1 MKYVNNGN
9 SQNIIKDSDVNMSES
24 FQNQD
29 LAQVLTNYRR
39 DLDTLKS
46 NVKWLAK
53 YGGVGG
59 SGGGGSDSSNV
70 KLKYK
75 VDIRYINNA
84 GIQTSESFAS
94 KTTSG
99 NIIAQP
105 GSRATISVT
114 LLRCMPNTNYQVKIL
129 YGKEQYSLI
138 VNSLTLTVSQ
148 NVTCVGNSP
157 INILVY
163 TIPEDMP
170 ETVINLYTIA
180 KSASLNLQ
188 LSNGAIISNGNTVLT
203 SYVQDDRTKIVGT
216 LTNYLSSMYSGH
228 FVALTVNGVDV
239 PIQTED
245 FFGNSGEKILQFEI
259 PVKNVF
265 NNFGIFEVQLRYE
278 YNGVEEFIKNVYIH
292 KDIPVF
298 VYCYGETNTVYATIN
313 SSPSTSNYSV
323 ETVKYRIYPEEGVA
337 SNQEYSISY
346 VIEYEGK
353 PEVTFHSQTFYKES
367 NKDWEIKFQNVYSKN
382 DFTSKGQFKQVTITF
397 EIGEYSFKYY
407 IYIKQMDD
415 ISYLFTNTYKNG
427 NIEISELFYN
437 AEHSCTA
444 MLNEDSNPN
453 VDFPFENGVFKKLLK
468 DVTYPIKH
476 LASKTSLTTAT
487 SVYGVKEGDRLVG
500 GYVTNY
506 NPESSAT
513 DPDVLLSFG
522 LKYEE
527 YNLDLPI
534 VTINITNTSS
544 ITLYSN
550 KIVYGTNAYTRWFIP
565 NDGKYHLI
573 QLYYKPRYS
582 IDVSGC
588 VEGAPDN
595 SSAFIWCVDGVIETQ
610 PIYINKAISLVTFS
624 DKVSSITYHPGNW
637 DFNFIGLA
645 SFNAKPNPSIWQSN
659 KSNIKLEVLKY
670 ALDFDPIIPA
680 NYYQAYYQ
688 FTNRE
693 PMSKTFDQ
701 GVYTSLFSNNE
712 NNKYGINYY
721 KTFNKFVAADIVTIS
736 KLTDLPIYIIDPVAK
751 NAEESVEGKEIND
764 FLHKTYA
771 GDYNENSTPLGTECA
786 FKRINVVGEE
796 LREEY
801 LVNDTKY
808 KFYIEYQGSSTL
820 RYGVKNF
827 EIMAL
832 EYSEGDEINK
842 TILWTPDE
850 NVFLPEKS
858 FTLKADLV
866 DSSHSNNVIVGKFV
880 NDYMKSSAFN
890 ENCKTCLEGFPILLF
905 MRDVVEGASTST
917 PSNPIFLGIYSF
929 NLGRK
934 SMYNLGYKNLNVDKC
949 TDISVSNSSARA
961 FILDTDDAVSYP
973 YKYRVAEVQG
983 NSPTLYDYSQYDYML
998 LGNKMLG
1005 DFFNYD
1011 GASENT
1017 NFSSDFQRPFIGLN
1031 KLVFHNFVK
1040 DLNTNYDTYTFKE
1053 DELWGYYSPK
1063 NPACLFNVLQINFDY
1078 KSGHSVLDTYYYRSG
1093 TTPTKVPS
1101 DGLILDVNQIEG
1113 IKPYLSQANNLSIIG
1128 NPLYQFH
1135 LICNNAGEPS
1145 SSGFYY
1151 VEKLQNNPTD
1161 FDAAADDYFE
1171 YESLLRY
1178 YVICMLFA
1186 MVDSV
1191 QKNLTLRCV
1200 DFNPKTSNAW
1210 RVGFYDM
1217 DTSFGV
1223 DNIGNPVD
1231 FKAFSDYILQSGKI
1245 VSDYFDGTSETSEG
1259 SGFDVPSSFLF
1270 LVAKYLNILTQEGVN
1285 TALGERTFIN
1295 HSNANILKTPFNYW
1309 QELRSD
1315 ENLLKNVDTFFTK
1328 YVDNHFK
1335 DVNPLIWNLN
1345 YMYKYFSA
1353 SGIKD
1358 SNDTDTEQ
1366 SKFNGTR
1373 RYSRKSWLKQ
1383 RLEVVDVLF
1392 GIRNNHN
1399 IGNSDSQYICKQQ
1412 AWDDA
1417 SEQQKYAGFLN
1428 TVPIASTMFP
1438 KFSKGIGEVDI
1449 SAEAT
1454 SYPKAPI
1461 VLQTTT
1467 SDYKLYLAD
1476 NTGKIDGIK
1485 GHVTTSAD
1493 IGFYGTSNLKTLNEC
1508 GQFLWDTHNTNN
1520 IVNNTIQNIVIDR
1533 YPPSGNQSVNLDLK
1547 DLSSVNQIN
1556 VNQEGSIAKVY
1567 KGKQFII
1574 TTSTERIIDSV
1585 VFKHCKFSNTLA
1597 ITGNGADL
1605 TIKNLIITDC
1615 ECDTLTLTG
1624 VKIQSLTLKNC
1635 KIKNYKLSGEFPNLN
1650 ISDGYTKSVEIV
1662 AVNNPINVT
1671 LSMASLKSLVI
1682 QGTIEQ
1688 LILSGGMSGCQEIS
1702 IQDLQCPQT
1711 TLLLNGLTNY
1721 NKELLINLT
1730 KNVTQLT
1737 LQCADNNKCIGYRI
1751 VQASKSL
1758 SKVILKPRA
1767 FRRNHELQYIYF
1779 GTNEQD
1785 TTTLISQTEINVEGD
1800 YTFYACYKLPGEH
1813 CVPSGAK
1820 VFKLLGTSHTYMY
1833 SGNNELSIDHVVQFF
1848 ENTQLVKTDVNLSY
1862 LFSGCK
1868 QIQFTL
1874 GTSLTKPSDYDDL
1887 IDGLTTFVEDKT
1899 CNFTNAFAETK
1910 FNFLDAKLVD
1920 LFKHN
1925 SELPDICPACVTEN
1939 DRFIYVTNDFMN
1951 DNLNITKITLGNRF
1965 GHLGYVLG
1973 ETLTKVVK
1981 LQDEAYAIDESVDIN
1996 GLFNNRYLEE
2006 IVGIHLYTSDEV
2018 SVDCSKG
2025 LPSSVKCLKFF
2036 NTVVGKY
2043 NFNQIEKLFDN
2054 VQNCEVYMD
2063 IFFGGSKINVDNKV
2077 NIFDLFWRK
2086 VGSGE
2091 STEAEAK
2098 VILKLHEYSTLTSN
2112 KETCT
2117 MPTRGASSLCY
2128 SLNFSKTCTKDQFK
2142 LIMQYLVN
2150 LQVDYLNTGIVPQCV
2165 IYNQIPGLFQNCEI
2179 TGVNT
2184 FKDLITANDGKSY
2197 FTVRINVQDGSVIRD
2212 VNFIDLER
2220 TFNNCS
2226 LKTVSDEQIS
2236 FIPDLM
2242 WEECKISEDSDA
2254 VYKAKVIN
2262 LKLTFQGTYQQK
2274 IRYPFNIRWVQ
2285 SINQCFT
2292 NCTYES
2298 IEWDDSIVVNN
2309 SPAGNSDFSITW
2321 SWKDNFPILPAKF
2334 FSGFYKCDV
2343 TQCFSNSS
2351 IRQSNLQGQLPRT
2364 KEELWWKDGEVNLS
2378 TIGNMFRNA
2387 LIHPMKQ
2394 TIEDENETIV
2404 HYYIYP
2410 KAYTDAFSSSDS
2422 MYQHVILPLQGG
2434 DDSNTTLFLFES
2446 TDTLLNFKP
2455 RLPQL
2460 PDNIGTTQYSQFLGS
2475 KTWKVRI
2482 NELDTFMNDSSLMG
2496 SKDYKQILPAS
2507 LFLVLNDLHFNT
2519 YNISN
2524 SKPILLDEGYR
2535 YYEDGSIWKV
2545 GTTTPGGI
2553 SEGSLD
2559 TALKTTLR

>member
-24 FQNQD
+24 FQNQN

-75 VDIRYINNA
+75 VDVRYTNNA

-94 KTTSG
+94 KTSSG

-114 LLRCMPNTNYQVKIL
+114 LLRCMPNTDYQVKIL
-129 YGKEQYSLI
+129 YGEEQYSLR

-157 INILVY
+157 VNILVY
-163 TIPEDMP
+163 ATPEDMP
-170 ETVINLYTIA
+170 ETVINFYTVA

-188 LSNGAIISNGNTVLT
+188 LNSGAIISNGNTVLT
-203 SYVQDDRTKIVGT
+203 SYVQDVRTKIVGT
-216 LTNYLSSMYSGH
+216 LTNYLPSMYSGH
-228 FVALTVNGVDV
+228 FIALTVNGVEV
-239 PIQTED
+239 SIQTED
-245 FFGNSGEKILQFEI
+245 SLGNSGETILQFEV

-265 NNFGIFEVQLRYE
+265 NNFGIYEVQLRYE
-278 YNGVEEFIKNVYIH
+278 YNGVEEFIKNVYIY

-298 VYCYGETNTVYATIN
+298 VYCYGETNTVYATTN

-323 ETVKYRIYPEEGVA
+323 ETIKYRIYPEEGYP

-353 PEVTFHSQTFYKES
+353 PEATLPSQIFYKES

-382 DFTSKGQFKQVTITF
+382 DFTSKDQFKQVTITF
-397 EIGEYSFKYY
+397 EVGEHSFKYY
-407 IYIKQMDD
+407 VYIKQMDD

-427 NIEISELFYN
+427 NTEISELFYN

-444 MLNEDSNPN
+444 TLNEDSNPN

-468 DVTYPIKH
+468 DETYPIKH

-487 SVYGVKEGDRLVG
+487 SVYGVKEGDKLVG

-513 DPDVLLSFG
+513 DPDILLSFG

-534 VTINITNTSS
+534 VTINITDTSF

-550 KIVYGTNAYTRWFIP
+550 KIVYGNNTYTRWFIP

-582 IDVSGC
+582 IDVSNC
-588 VEGAPDN
+588 VEKAPDN
-595 SSAFIWCVDGVIETQ
+595 SSAFMWCVDGVMETQ
-610 PIYINKAISLVTFS
+610 PIYINKAISLITFS
-624 DKVSSITYHPGNW
+624 DKLSSITYHPGNW

-645 SFNAKPNPSIWQSN
+645 SFNAKPNPSIWESN

-688 FTNRE
+688 FVNRE
-693 PMSKTFDQ
+693 SMSKTFDQ
-701 GVYTSLFSNNE
+701 GVYTNLFSNNE
-712 NNKYGINYY
+712 NNKFGINYY
-721 KTFNKFVAADIVTIS
+721 KTFNKFVAADIVAIS

-751 NAEESVEGKEIND
+751 NAKESVAGKEIND

-771 GDYNENSTPLGTECA
+771 GGYNETSTPLGTECA

-820 RYGVKNF
+820 KYGAKNF
-827 EIMAL
+827 EISAL

-850 NVFLPEKS
+850 NIFLPEKS
-858 FTLKADLV
+858 FTLKADIV

-905 MRDVVEGASTST
+905 MRDVVEGTSTSI

-934 SMYNLGYKNLNVDKC
+934 SMYNLGYKNLNIDKC

-961 FILDTDDAVSYP
+961 FMLDTDDAISYP

-983 NSPTLYDYSQYDYML
+983 NSPSLYDYSQYDYML

-1040 DLNTNYDTYTFKE
+1040 DLNDNYTPYTFKE

-1063 NPACLFNVLQINFDY
+1063 NSASLFNVLQINFDY
-1078 KSGHSVLDTYYYRSG
+1078 KNAYPVLDTYYYRSG
-1093 TTPTKVPS
+1093 TTPIKVPS

-1161 FDAAADDYFE
+1161 FDSTADDYFE

-1178 YVICMLFA
+1178 YIICMLFA

-1200 DFNPKTSNAW
+1200 DFNPNTSNAW

-1231 FKAFSDYILQSGKI
+1231 FKAFSDYILQSGKV
-1245 VSDYFDGTSETSEG
+1245 VSDYFDGASETSEG

-1270 LVAKYLNILTQEGVN
+1270 LVAKYLNILTQDGVN

-1295 HSNANILKTPFNYW
+1295 HNNANVLKTPFNYW
-1309 QELRSD
+1309 QELRGD
-1315 ENLLKNVDTFFTK
+1315 ENLLKNVDVFFAK

-1353 SGIKD
+1353 SGTTG
-1358 SNDTDTEQ
+1358 NDTDTEQ

-1373 RYSRKSWLKQ
+1373 RYSRKNWLKQ
-1383 RLEVVDVLF
+1383 RLEVIDVLF
-1392 GIRNNHN
+1392 GIRNNHT

-1412 AWDDA
+1412 ASDNVT
-1417 SEQQKYAGFLN
+1417 EQQNYSGFLDS
-1428 TVPIASTMFP
+1428 VPIATTMFP
-1438 KFSKGIGEVDI
+1438 TFKKGIGEVDI
-1449 SAEAT
+1449 NAEAT
-1454 SYPKAPI
+1454 SYPKAPV
-1461 VLQTTT
+1461 VLQTTN

-1485 GHVTTSAD
+1485 GHVTSNVD
-1493 IGFYGTSNLKTLNEC
+1493 IGFYGTINLKTLNEC
-1508 GQFLWDTHNTNN
+1508 GQFLWDTINTNN
-1520 IVNNTIQNIVIDR
+1520 IVNNTIQNIVIDK
-1533 YPPSGNQSVNLDLK
+1533 YPSNGKQSINLDLEN
-1547 DLSSVNQIN
+1547 LSSVNQIN

-1567 KGKQFII
+1567 KGNQFVI
-1574 TTSTERIIDSV
+1574 TTNKERVIDSI
-1585 VFKHCKFSNTLA
+1585 VFKHCKFSDTLA
-1597 ITGNGADL
+1597 ITGNGANL
-1605 TIKNLIITDC
+1605 TIKNLTITDC
-1615 ECDTLTLTG
+1615 ECATLTLKG
-1624 VKIQSLTLKNC
+1624 VKVQNLTLKNC
-1635 KIKNYKLSGEFPNLN
+1635 KIKKYELSGEFPNLSL
-1650 ISDGYTKSVEIV
+1650 SDGYAESAEIIIT
-1662 AVNNPINVT
+1662 NNQINIT
-1671 LSMASLKSLVI
+1671 LSMASLKSLTI
-1682 QGTIEQ
+1682 QGSIRQFT
-1688 LILSGGMSGCQEIS
+1688 LSGGASGCQEVS
-1702 IQDLQCPQT
+1702 IKDLQCPQT

-1721 NKELLINLT
+1721 NKDLLINLT

-1737 LQCADNNKCIGYRI
+1737 LQCANNTKCTGYRI
-1751 VQASKSL
+1751 AQVSKSL
-1758 SKVILKPRA
+1758 SKVILKSEA
-1767 FRRNHELQYIYF
+1767 FKNNHELQYIYF
-1779 GTNEQD
+1779 GTNDQA
-1785 TTTLISQTEINVEGD
+1785 TTTLINQTEINIEGD
-1800 YTFYACYKLPGEH
+1800 STFYACYKLPGNH
-1813 CVPSGAK
+1813 CIPTGSKA
-1820 VFKLLGTSHTYMY
+1820 FKLLGNSHKNMY
-1833 SGNNELSIDHVVQFF
+1833 SGNGNLSISHVVNFF
-1848 ENTQLVKTDVNLSY
+1848 DKTKLEQTNVDLSY
-1862 LFSGCK
+1862 LFNGCK

-1874 GTSLTKPSDYDDL
+1874 GTSLTKPSAYDALVDK
-1887 IDGLTTFVEDKT
+1887 LTTFIKNKT

-1910 FNFLDAKLVD
+1910 FNFLDGNLVK
-1920 LFKHN
+1920 LFKYK
-1925 SELPDICPACVTEN
+1925 SELPDICPSCIIEN
-1939 DRFIYVTNDFMN
+1939 DRFIYVTDDFLSAN
-1951 DNLNITKITLGNRF
+1951 PEITKITLGNRF

-1981 LQDEAYAIDESVDIN
+1981 LQDESYVIDESVDIN
-1996 GLFNNRYLEE
+1996 GLFNNGSLEE
-2006 IVGIHLYTSDEV
+2006 IAGIHLYTSDEV

-2025 LPSSVKCLKFF
+2025 LPSYIKRLKFF
-2036 NTVVGKY
+2036 NTVFGEY

-2063 IFFGGSKINVDNKV
+2063 IFFGGNKINVDNKI

-2086 VGSGE
+2086 VEENG
-2091 STEAEAK
+2091 ANKAKAK
-2098 VILKLHEYSTLTSN
+2098 VILKLHESSKLMST

-2117 MPTRGASSLCY
+2117 MPIRGASSICY
-2128 SLNFSKTCTKDQFK
+2128 SLNFDKTCTKEQFK
-2142 LIMQYLVN
+2142 LIMQYLVD
-2150 LQVDYLNTGIVPQCV
+2150 LQIDYLNSGNVPQCAV
-2165 IYNQIPGLFQNCEI
+2165 YNQIPGLFQNCTI
-2179 TGVNT
+2179 TGVND
-2184 FKDLITANDGKSY
+2184 FKDLITAEDGKSY

-2212 VNFIDLER
+2212 VSFIDLER
-2220 TFNNCS
+2220 TFSHCS
-2226 LKTVSDEQIS
+2226 LKTASDEPVS
-2236 FIPDLM
+2236 FIPELL
-2242 WEECKISEDSDA
+2242 WEECKISEDSDDI
-2254 VYKAKVIN
+2254 YKAKVIN

-2285 SINQCFT
+2285 SMYQCFI

-2298 IEWDDSIVVNN
+2298 IAWESSTVVNN
-2309 SPAGNSDFSITW
+2309 SPAGNSNFKVTW
-2321 SWKDNFPILPAKF
+2321 SWLDNFPILPANF
-2334 FSGFYKCDV
+2334 FSGFYNCNV
-2343 TQCFSNSS
+2343 TQCFFNANIS
-2351 IRQSNLQGQLPRT
+2351 QTNLQGQLPRT

-2378 TIGNMFRNA
+2378 TVGDMFKNA

-2394 TIEDENETIV
+2394 TIQGENETIV

-2410 KAYTDAFSSSDS
+2410 KAYTDVFSSSDS
-2422 MYQHVILPLQGG
+2422 MYQHVIIPLQGNV
-2434 DDSNTTLFLFES
+2434 DSNATLFLFES
-2446 TDTLLNFKP
+2446 IDTLLNFKP

-2460 PDNIGTTQYSQFLGS
+2460 PDNNGTTWYSEFLGS

-2482 NELDTFMNDSSLMG
+2482 NKSDTFMNDSSLM
-2496 SKDYKQILPAS
+2496 SSYDYKQILPAS
-2507 LFLVLNDLHFNT
+2507 LFLVLNNIHFNT
-2519 YNISN
+2519 YNLAN
-2524 SKPILLDEGYR
+2524 SKPILLDEGYG
-2535 YYEDGSIWKV
+2535 YYNDGSIWKA

-2559 TALKTTLR
+2559 SALKTILR